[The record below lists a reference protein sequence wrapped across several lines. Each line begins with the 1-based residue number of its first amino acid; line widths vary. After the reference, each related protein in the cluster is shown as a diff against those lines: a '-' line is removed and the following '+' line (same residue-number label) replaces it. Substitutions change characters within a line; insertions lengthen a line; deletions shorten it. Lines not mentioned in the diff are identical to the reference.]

1 MNTVRGLAGSR
12 TKVIPST
19 NVDGGWEGKHLLA
32 ESGHKTIHQAK
43 AQRRQEDCGV
53 GRGGQKFLPL
63 QHSSFHSL
71 KLRHSDGN
79 MAELCASA
87 AILAKSP
94 TSAYTHLQG
103 VAELT
108 EFGNRE
114 KGIIYRL

>member
-1 MNTVRGLAGSR
+1 MEAGKGNIFWQKVVIKPFTKQRPKGGKKTVE
-12 TKVIPST
+12 
-19 NVDGGWEGKHLLA
+19 W
-32 ESGHKTIHQAK
+32 
-43 AQRRQEDCGV
+43 

-63 QHSSFHSL
+63 QRSSFHSL
-71 KLRHSDGN
+71 KLPHSDGN